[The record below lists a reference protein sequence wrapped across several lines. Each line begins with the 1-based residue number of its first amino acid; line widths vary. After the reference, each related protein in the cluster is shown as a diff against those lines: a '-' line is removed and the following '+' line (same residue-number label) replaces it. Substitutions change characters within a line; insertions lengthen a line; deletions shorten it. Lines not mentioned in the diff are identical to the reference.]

1 MAPGAVSARPSA
13 ACEIFWGL
21 ERIERNYK
29 KIRQPRLELPGR
41 IPAAVQRRT
50 AEFWS
55 DGVSGFMELLVL
67 ADWAGVLFGTDPDE
81 VLGIVEE
88 QAVTGGPAP
97 AFASEL
103 PEERAQ
109 LHRRLERL
117 ASDSR
122 TRKRY
127 AEMIRAAWEYFRPSW
142 SERGVTAVQ
151 DACVEWSR
159 HLEQNE
165 LLELLPEHH
174 VVRTMG
180 LDALV
185 SSAAAEGRLV
195 FSPGFFYGNSHAFDL
210 HSTLSVGMSLERHPL
225 DHRFRLSGHI
235 VAGQLAV
242 LGNPD
247 RATLLAAVQAGHVT
261 EAELARVCGF
271 SPSAV
276 RRHLNVLRRADL
288 VVAEGGKPMR
298 FRVAEDAIDRLFSD
312 SSARLLGS
320 VREAGRR
327 YWERLAA
334 AAEYR
339 AVFDGAPVGIL
350 QLDLEGNC
358 LTCNPAAEHLFEA
371 SRRELAQ
378 LSWGRFLADAA
389 DDDALRSGSRRELRL
404 RRIGGGDDAAF
415 WASVSMAAVAD
426 AEGRPHFRYAMIED
440 LSERKHAEEALRESE
455 HRFRTVFRRAGVGI
469 ARLSPAGRII
479 EANPALAQMLGLPEE
494 ELEGRLLS
502 TYLDVEQFH
511 PGVFERLWSDGRDEA
526 QAEGKL
532 RDSGGREIWVSASV
546 SLVRDDA
553 GAPAFVIALLEDITG
568 RKAHEQL
575 LTYRALHDP
584 LTDLPNRVLFRDR
597 LEQALRLAR
606 RGKEGLALMLLDLD
620 GFKDVNDTHGHHVGD
635 LVLIEVAGRLLHS
648 VRVSDTVGRLGGDEF
663 AVLLPDVADDVGV
676 TRATAQILE
685 RLRVPIE
692 VGSIVCQVGAS
703 IGVALYPANGS
714 DVEALLGAAD
724 AAMYEAKRA
733 QEGFRLAAAR
743 QDSTPPTSS
752 V

>member
-13 ACEIFWGL
+13 ACEIFWAL

-29 KIRQPRLELPGR
+29 KIRQPRLDLPSR

-67 ADWAGVLFGTDPDE
+67 ADWAGVLFGTEPDE
-81 VLGIVEE
+81 VLGIIDK

-103 PEERAQ
+103 PEERTQ

-117 ASDSR
+117 AGDGR
-122 TRKRY
+122 VRRRY
-127 AEMIRAAWEYFRPSW
+127 SEMIGTAWEYFRPSW
-142 SERGVTAVQ
+142 QERGATAVQ

-159 HLEQNE
+159 HLEQND

-185 SSAAAEGRLV
+185 TSAAAEGRLV

-210 HSTLSVGMSLERHPL
+210 QSTLSVGISLERHPL

-271 SPSAV
+271 SASAV

-288 VVAEGGKPMR
+288 VVADGGRPMR
-298 FRVAEDAIDRLFSD
+298 FRVAEDAIERLFSD

-320 VREAGRR
+320 VREAGRS

-358 LTCNPAAEHLFEA
+358 LTCNPAAERLFEA
-371 SRRELAQ
+371 SRQDLTQ
-378 LSWGRFLADAA
+378 LSWRRFVVDLPADET
-389 DDDALRSGSRRELRL
+389 LRSGSRRELRL
-404 RRIGGGDDAAF
+404 RRIGGGDEAF
-415 WASVSMAAVAD
+415 WASVSMAEVAD

-440 LSERKHAEEALRESE
+440 LSDRKHAEEALRESE

-469 ARLSPAGRII
+469 ARLSPGGRII
-479 EANPALAQMLGLPEE
+479 EANPALAEMLGLPEE
-494 ELEGRLLS
+494 ELEGRLLT
-502 TYLDVEQFH
+502 TYLDVEHFH
-511 PGVFERLWSDGRDEA
+511 PGMFERLWSEGRDET
-526 QAEGKL
+526 QAEGRL
-532 RDSGGREIWVSASV
+532 RDSSGREIWVSASV
-546 SLVRDDA
+546 SLVRDDV
-553 GAPAFVIALLEDITG
+553 GDPAFVIALLEDITG

-663 AVLLPDVADDVGV
+663 AVLLPEVSDEVGV
-676 TRATAQILE
+676 SRATAQILE
-685 RLRVPIE
+685 RLQMPIE
-692 VGSIVCQVGAS
+692 VGGHQSRVGAS

-714 DVEALLGAAD
+714 DVEALLAAAD

-733 QEGFRLAAAR
+733 QEGFRLAAGR
-743 QDSTPPTSS
+743 TDSTVPAPS

>member
-1 MAPGAVSARPSA
+1 MAPAAVSARPSA
-13 ACEIFWGL
+13 ACEIFWAL

-29 KIRQPRLELPGR
+29 KIRQPRLELPAR
-41 IPAAVQRRT
+41 IPARVQRRT
-50 AEFWS
+50 AQFWS

-67 ADWAGVLFGTDPDE
+67 ADWAGVLFGVDASA
-81 VLGIVEE
+81 VLDVLDR

-103 PEERAQ
+103 PEERTQ

-117 ASDSR
+117 AGD
-122 TRKRY
+122 TRLRQGY
-127 AEMIRAAWEYFRPSW
+127 TQMVATAWEYFGPAW
-142 SERGVTAVQ
+142 DDRGVTAVQ
-151 DACVEWSR
+151 DACAEWSR
-159 HLEQNE
+159 HLEHAD

-185 SSAAAEGRLV
+185 TAAAAEHRLV
-195 FSPGFFYGNSHAFDL
+195 LSPGFFYGNSHAFDL
-210 HSTLSVGMSLERHPL
+210 HSTLSVGISLERHPL

-271 SPSAV
+271 SPAAV

-288 VVAEGGKPMR
+288 VVAGGGRPMR
-298 FRVAEDAIDRLFSD
+298 FRVAEDAIERLFSD

-320 VREAGRR
+320 VREAGRS

-358 LTCNPAAEHLFEA
+358 LTCNPAAEQLFQA
-371 SRRELAQ
+371 SRDDLTQ
-378 LSWGRFLADAA
+378 LSWARFVAGVPSAE
-389 DDDALRSGSRRELRL
+389 ALRSGRRHELRL
-404 RRIGGGDDAAF
+404 RRIGGGGEESF
-415 WASVSMAAVAD
+415 WASVSLAEVSD
-426 AEGRPHFRYAMIED
+426 AEGRPQFRYAMIED

-469 ARLSPAGRII
+469 ARLAPGGRII
-479 EANPALAQMLGLPEE
+479 EANPALAAMLGLPEK

-511 PGVFERLWSDGRDEA
+511 PGAFDRLWSEGRDEV

-532 RDSGGREIWVSASV
+532 RDAAGREIWVSISG
-546 SLVRDDA
+546 SLVRDDS

-606 RGKEGLALMLLDLD
+606 RAKEGLALMLLDLD
-620 GFKDVNDTHGHHVGD
+620 GFKEVNDTHGHHVGD
-635 LVLIEVAGRLLHS
+635 LVLIEVSGRLLHS

-663 AVLLPDVADDVGV
+663 AVLLPDVNDEVGV
-676 TRATAQILE
+676 SRATVQILE
-685 RLRVPIE
+685 RLRQPME
-692 VGSIVCQVGAS
+692 VGGVTCLIGAS
-703 IGVALYPANGS
+703 IGVALYPLNGS
-714 DVEALLGAAD
+714 DVDALLAAAD
-724 AAMYEAKRA
+724 AAMYAAKRGGS
-733 QEGFRLAAAR
+733 GFRLAPRAM
-743 QDSTPPTSS
+743 DSGLPAPRL
-752 V
+752 